1 VRSFVLPG
9 ETPLPN
15 AAISDTGKLVKYL
28 VDHNDKYH
36 KRTVA
41 FNSQSISELDKLKVL
56 EKGKKQIQPIRHT
69 RDWQR
74 IFPAYNIPVRYQQTL
89 QHEFRQSL
97 EAAMGP
103 VTALD
108 FTEQLMIF
116 EKCGMIYD
124 NADFV
129 QASQVRYSNVCSM
142 DTEHLLTHF

>member
-28 VDHNDKYH
+28 VENGDKYH
-36 KRTVA
+36 KRTIA

-56 EKGKKQIQPIRHT
+56 EKGKKWMQPTRHT
-69 RDWQR
+69 RDWQPTL
-74 IFPAYNIPVRYQQTL
+74 PAYNIPVRYQQTP

-108 FTEQLMIF
+108 FTEQLMI
-116 EKCGMIYD
+116 YD

-129 QASQVRYSNVCSM
+129 QASQVRDLHVLF
-142 DTEHLLTHF
+142 H